1 MNEGSIVELL
11 HVSTISA
18 PVFIFQWQFDE
29 AQMTADNVAM
39 PSTQAQWNFIHHQ
52 GRNTRRTLAQAA
64 AVFSPSCISHTV
76 LTKPSWAQVTV
87 AGTSLPDALQC
98 WASQPQPGEPLQRD
112 TEDTH
117 SLVQNDGPAP
127 AQEPGPGPAPATVNA
142 NMLKALNHFTASR
155 LRHGAA
161 ATVQDN
167 RTNKRM
173 RKRDRRQR
181 ARRRQCKHG
190 DTLEDRI
197 RCAQEESRAQLRR
210 ARPEARRG
218 NRDLVRSL
226 DKRQEGQEQDQEA
239 RRRRQRRQR
248 RRQRSE
254 GHVAR
259 GRQLTRDE
267 RRRRRRAER
276 RRLKQAV
283 KARRRRDKQ
292 LRSLQ
297 QRSIQMRPQPAT
309 CPQRHVDTCSWPQC
323 NRSCPKLHN
332 PLTGD

>member
-1 MNEGSIVELL
+1 
-11 HVSTISA
+11 
-18 PVFIFQWQFDE
+18 
-29 AQMTADNVAM
+29 MTADNVAM

-98 WASQPQPGEPLQRD
+98 WASQPQPGEPLLRD

-127 AQEPGPGPAPATVNA
+127 AQEPAPGPSPATVNA

-226 DKRQEGQEQDQEA
+226 DKRQQGQEA